1 MLGKVLQ
8 QADDDLP
15 HHIERLQRYIRQPS
29 ISATRVGIDD
39 MAALLADEI
48 DRLGGVGRVVASP
61 EFPIVYGRFDEGAER
76 TVLIHGMYDVTPADE
91 ADWVVPPFSAAR
103 MALGDLGECIVG
115 RGAEDTKG
123 PLSSVLS
130 MLASF
135 RRAKVP
141 LPANVILVF
150 EASELGSGGLP
161 DFVERH
167 RCELRADVAY
177 WPWHTQRLDGTGVA
191 WLGVKGL
198 ITLKLRCRGGAWG
211 GPRNGEIH
219 GSHSVWIGN
228 PAQRLIHA
236 LASLRTPDD
245 LDVAIDGFDDG
256 KRVPT
261 EDDERL
267 LRVLLQRFSHSEVL
281 RQAGSARFKQD
292 TFEQALRAQCFEP
305 TLNVSGLQAG
315 VVIEDAHK
323 VIVPDEAVA
332 SIDIRPVAGMTVEG
346 TLAAIRR
353 HLDNRGYGDIT
364 LEQLNGYVGGGTPF
378 GSWPVRELLATYEE
392 MGIALEVWPCAPVSI
407 AAGLF
412 TDRLGIPWIASAPG
426 HAGCKHAA
434 NEYLQVEGY
443 HRAIDFI
450 VRLVWRLAYAGPG
463 DQSRHGEPLEG
474 GGTGW

>member
-1 MLGKVLQ
+1 MLDKVLQ
-8 QADDDLP
+8 QAADDLP

-29 ISATRVGIDD
+29 ISATRTGIDD
-39 MAALLADEI
+39 MATMLAAEI
-48 DRLGGVGRVVASP
+48 DRLGGAGRVIASP
-61 EFPIVYGRFDEGAER
+61 EFPIVYGRFDVGAER

-135 RRAKVP
+135 RRAEVP

-167 RCELRADVAY
+167 RSELRADVAY
-177 WPWHTQRLDGTGVA
+177 WPWHTQRSDGTGVV

-198 ITLKLRCRGGAWG
+198 ATLKLRCRGGAWG
-211 GPRNGEIH
+211 GPRGGEIH
-219 GSHSVWIGN
+219 GSHSAWIGN
-228 PAQRLIHA
+228 PAHRLIQA

-245 LDVAIDGFDDG
+245 LEVAIDDFDDG
-256 KRVPT
+256 KCVPT
-261 EDDERL
+261 EDDEGL
-267 LRVLLQRFSHSEVL
+267 LRVLVQRFDDPEL
-281 RQAGSARFKQD
+281 FRQTNSTRFKQD
-292 TFEQALRAQCFEP
+292 TVEQALRSQCFEP
-305 TLNVSGLQAG
+305 TLNVSGLHAG
-315 VVIEDAHK
+315 VVIEDGHK
-323 VIVPDEAVA
+323 VIVPGEAVA
-332 SIDIRPVAGMTVEG
+332 SIDIRPVAGMTIER
-346 TLAAIRR
+346 TMAAIRR
-353 HLDNRGYGDIT
+353 HLDNRGYEDIT
-364 LEQLNGYVGGGTPF
+364 LELLNGYVGGGTPF
-378 GSWPVRELLATYEE
+378 GSWSVRELLAVYEE

-412 TDRLGIPWIASAPG
+412 TDRLGMPWIATAPG
-426 HAGCKHAA
+426 HAGGKHAA

-443 HRAIDFI
+443 RRAIDFI
-450 VRLVWRLAYAGPG
+450 VRLVWRLARAAP
-463 DQSRHGEPLEG
+463 R
-474 GGTGW
+474 